1 MKILTPT
8 NEQKQYFINDNEK
21 LYATYEQENSQGN
34 LALYI
39 TNKKVYINSEYNKTI
54 QENIIELNS
63 IEYVNYAQTKIEKSK
78 SSITAIAILLLTIG
92 IALFALLSVIKPII
106 ITAIIISAMGIIL
119 LIIGLIINAPKY
131 INKLIIGTAGGIVE
145 ISVQEF
151 IPENVKE
158 IQKKIFE
165 AKENA

>member
-78 SSITAIAILLLTIG
+78 SPITAIAILLLTIG

-106 ITAIIISAMGIIL
+106 ITAIIISAMGVIL

-131 INKLIIGTAGGIVE
+131 LNKLIIGTTGGTVE

-151 IPENVKE
+151 VPENVKN

-165 AKENA
+165 AKENT

>member
-54 QENIIELNS
+54 H
-63 IEYVNYAQTKIEKSK
+63 
-78 SSITAIAILLLTIG
+78 
-92 IALFALLSVIKPII
+92 
-106 ITAIIISAMGIIL
+106 
-119 LIIGLIINAPKY
+119 
-131 INKLIIGTAGGIVE
+131 
-145 ISVQEF
+145 
-151 IPENVKE
+151 
-158 IQKKIFE
+158 
-165 AKENA
+165 